1 MTPQQIRGLVYLCI
15 HLSQPIQ
22 EILVHLL
29 LVIFSSL
36 YIIIVMSIINRLCV
50 SGYIGFHFGGIKVVA
65 LGYLNYTNNNA

>member
-15 HLSQPIQ
+15 HLSQLIQ

-36 YIIIVMSIINRLCV
+36 HIIIVLSIINWLCV
-50 SGYIGFHFGGIKVVA
+50 GGYIGFHFGGIKVVA
-65 LGYLNYTNNNA
+65 LEYLNYTNNNA